1 MNAGYGGIKYN
12 MSDDEDKK
20 VIGYRQ
26 SVSCINEQKVRKAFL
41 AQDVEEKMKNELI
54 YLMEQKGISYELVT
68 SKRELGKTHR
78 LKVGASIVCLIN

>member
-1 MNAGYGGIKYN
+1 

-26 SVSCINEQKVRKAFL
+26 SVSCINEKKVRKAFL

-54 YLMEQKGISYELVT
+54 YLMEQKGISYELVS
-68 SKRELGKTHR
+68 SKRELGKTHG
-78 LKVGASIVCLIN
+78 LKVSASIVCLIN

>member
-1 MNAGYGGIKYN
+1 

-26 SVSCINEQKVRKAFL
+26 SVSCINEKKVRKAFL

-54 YLMEQKGISYELVT
+54 CLMEQKGISYELVS
-68 SKRELGKTHR
+68 SKRELGKIHG
-78 LKVGASIVCLIN
+78 LKVSASIVCLIN